1 MDEQLKAAMTHWTQ
15 LGQEP
20 DYRFTLANERTFL
33 AWIRTA
39 LAIMAAGFVVAQFA
53 AHTSSREGAMVL
65 AMGLLMAA
73 TAISIGAFFRW
84 RRNQLAMRLARPL
97 GHGTMP
103 MLLALAMGAGSLA
116 VLIAFALSR

>member
-1 MDEQLKAAMTHWTQ
+1 
-15 LGQEP
+15 
-20 DYRFTLANERTFL
+20 
-33 AWIRTA
+33 
-39 LAIMAAGFVVAQFA
+39 
-53 AHTSSREGAMVL
+53 MVL